1 MTVPNSDP
9 LAAGTQQAIDPTQA
23 ERDRAV
29 IAAANA
35 HIRQLEERT
44 RQLEERTRQLE
55 ERAVEGTTTA
65 QNYGGSVG

>member
-9 LAAGTQQAIDPTQA
+9 PAAGTQQAIDPTQGQA

-29 IAAANA
+29 IAALSAR
-35 HIRQLEERT
+35 I
-44 RQLEERTRQLE
+44 RQLE

>member
-9 LAAGTQQAIDPTQA
+9 PAAGTQQAIGPTQAQA

-29 IAAANA
+29 IAALSAR
-35 HIRQLEERT
+35 IRQLEERA
-44 RQLEERTRQLE
+44 RELE

-65 QNYGGSVG
+65 QNYGGSSVA

>member
-35 HIRQLEERT
+35 HIRQLEER
-44 RQLEERTRQLE
+44 
-55 ERAVEGTTTA
+55 AVEGTTTA